1 MPSRKPGPEVK
12 QKNTRQADK
21 TYELRNVDDT
31 GARHQAKNGFC
42 TVIGNDLFTHFRS
55 TGSKSRLDFLE
66 HLCAGDLTYTVN
78 DEALDYMRRMKL
90 PEKTIVLFAS
100 HPHRISRGEDAWQA
114 HLATLGIDRI
124 TVKPDPIK
132 IATEGALWGS
142 ICDAGRLSDTV
153 ILSDDAGQF
162 NVGDAHALCWVH
174 LERLIRKQQNTNE
187 IQFARVQAVL
197 TSVWNFYRELSAFR
211 QDPCDAQREGLS
223 ARFDAIFEQ
232 RTGDANLD
240 NLLRRLKVNK
250 GELLRVLDYPSTPLH
265 SNSAERDIRSQVTR
279 RAVSQGTRSQSG
291 RAARDA
297 GLGALKTCQKLG
309 VSFWQYAR
317 ARLGVAGAV
326 CVPSLADLIIQRSMA
341 RQFSPSCHNSNHDM
355 RGLYE

>member
-1 MPSRKPGPEVK
+1 M
-12 QKNTRQADK
+12 
-21 TYELRNVDDT
+21 
-31 GARHQAKNGFC
+31 
-42 TVIGNDLFTHFRS
+42 
-55 TGSKSRLDFLE
+55 SKFN
-66 HLCAGDLTYTVN
+66 A
-78 DEALDYMRRMKL
+78 
-90 PEKTIVLFAS
+90 
-100 HPHRISRGEDAWQA
+100 
-114 HLATLGIDRI
+114 LGI
-124 TVKPDPIK
+124 
-132 IATEGALWGS
+132 
-142 ICDAGRLSDTV
+142 
-153 ILSDDAGQF
+153 
-162 NVGDAHALCWVH
+162 
-174 LERLIRKQQNTNE
+174 
-187 IQFARVQAVL
+187 
-197 TSVWNFYRELSAFR
+197 TSVWDFYRELSAFR